1 MAIKKFET
9 LDGINSNGAVVFANT
24 LTVAGDLAVD
34 TDTLYVDVSAN
45 NVGVN
50 TTPSSAYALD
60 VSGAMRATSYY
71 GDGSN
76 ITGVSATNATT
87 LDGIDSASFL
97 RSDTSDAY
105 ESGQTL
111 SITNNSTIAV
121 TLGSMRFND
130 NLELKFGTGSDS
142 RIYWDNPNL
151 TLKIDGADFNVSNT
165 LYVDVSANNVGVN
178 ATPSSLYALDV
189 GGSLRATSFVG
200 NGSQLTNIAATS
212 ATQAANSTLF
222 DNKSSSQ
229 FLRSDTT
236 DTHTSGTLII
246 NSSGLRVNDNVN
258 LNLGTGNDFTINFDG
273 TKVNASGA
281 DLAVDTD
288 TLYVDVSTNRVGI
301 GKTNPSTAL
310 DVSGSVTATTY
321 YGDGSNLTGIS
332 GGGGDATTLDGIDST
347 GFLRSNVSDNHTSG
361 LLAFTTSDGLRVN
374 DNIPVRFGTG
384 SDIQFK
390 YDGSDLNVTGTGDTN
405 FSSGNMVVSSGSVRA
420 AQGTTAVDNSS
431 AGFTFVSDADTGMFN
446 ESTSVSSGTL
456 TFKCNNEEKLVISQP
471 TNISTFKTAQVKM
484 NVLKVGN
491 TTSDSYSTLTYTP
504 LETVTG
510 LYSNSPN
517 LSVDTNL
524 SAVRVTAGTIGANTF
539 TALKNGSEGGEIQ
552 WKSADGVSTA
562 AIIDIGP
569 TSDYT
574 RFRTD
579 SNLYIYSNDVD
590 ATNLRM
596 SILSNSITLH
606 SNTTVNGSLTEVSD
620 QRLKSNIQ
628 TLDGTVVYNMRG
640 VSYTMDG
647 HACSGVVAQEIQ
659 QIAPE
664 LINTVQQ
671 PILGNNGDITGYNEY
686 LGVNYSHLVGY
697 LIEAIKDLKAEID
710 ELKSQ

>member
-76 ITGVSATNATT
+76 ITGVTATNATT
-87 LDGIDSASFL
+87 LDGINSDSFL
-97 RSDTSDAY
+97 RSDISDTY
-105 ESGQTL
+105 NGGTL
-111 SITNNSTIAV
+111 TVNNSSTIAI
-121 TLGSMRFND
+121 TSGSIRFND
-130 NLELKFGTGSDS
+130 GERLNFGTGSDS

-151 TLKIDGADFNVSNT
+151 TLKIEGADFNVSNT

-189 GGSLRATSFVG
+189 GGTLRATSFVG
-200 NGSQLTNIAATS
+200 NGSQLTGITATS

-258 LNLGTGNDFTINFDG
+258 LNLGTGSDFTINFDG

-281 DLAVDTD
+281 DLAVDTN
-288 TLYVDVSTNRVGI
+288 TLYVDVSTNRVGV

-332 GGGGDATTLDGIDST
+332 SGGGDAATLDGIDST

-361 LLAFTTSDGLRVN
+361 VLAFTTSDGLRVN

-446 ESTSVSSGTL
+446 ESTSYASGTL

-471 TNISTFKTAQVKM
+471 TNISTFKTAQVRV
-484 NVLKVGN
+484 NALKVGN
-491 TTSDSYSTLTYTP
+491 TTSGSYSTLAYDPTN
-504 LETVTG
+504 TVDAI
-510 LYSNSPN
+510 YSNEPN
-517 LSVDTNL
+517 LGIDTNL
-524 SAVRVTAGTIGANTF
+524 SALRLTAGTIAGNVAVLTQ
-539 TALKNGSEGGEIQ
+539 NGSEGGEL
-552 WKSADGVSTA
+552 KFLDKDNNA
-562 AIIDIGP
+562 AAYIDINSTG
-569 TSDYT
+569 YT
-574 RFRTD
+574 RFRTE
-579 SNLYIYSNDVD
+579 SNLYIYTNDVN

-606 SNTTVNGSLTEVSD
+606 SNTTVNGTLTETSD
-620 QRLKSNIQ
+620 QRLKSNIE
-628 TLDGTVVYNMRG
+628 TLDGTAVYNMRG

-647 HACSGVVAQEIQ
+647 HACSGVVAQELQ
-659 QIAPE
+659 QVAPE
-664 LINTVQQ
+664 LVNTVRQ
-671 PILGNNGDITGYNEY
+671 PILGDKGNITGYNEY

>member
-76 ITGVSATNATT
+76 ITGVTATNATT
-87 LDGIDSASFL
+87 LNSLSSDKFL

-105 ESGQTL
+105 DSGQTL
-111 SITNNSTIAV
+111 TVSNNSTVAV
-121 TLGSMRFND
+121 TAGTIQFND
-130 NLELKFGTGSDS
+130 GQRLYFGTGNDAQM
-142 RIYWDNPNL
+142 YWDNPNL
-151 TLKIDGADFNVSNT
+151 TLKITGADFNVSNT

-189 GGSLRATSFVG
+189 GGSVRATSFVG
-200 NGSQLTNIAATS
+200 NGSQLTGITATS

-258 LNLGTGNDFTINFDG
+258 LNLGTGSDFTINFDG

-281 DLAVDTD
+281 DLAVDTN
-288 TLYVDVSTNRVGI
+288 TLYVDVSTNRVGV

-431 AGFTFVSDADTGMFN
+431 AGFTFVNDADTGMFN
-446 ESTSVSSGTL
+446 ESSAVASGTL
-456 TFKCNNEEKLVISQP
+456 TFKCNNEEKLIISQP
-471 TNISTFKTAQVKM
+471 TNIATFKTAQVRL
-484 NVLKVGN
+484 NQLKVGN
-491 TTSDSYSTLTYTP
+491 TTSGSYSTLTYDPNT
-504 LETVTG
+504 TVNAIYT
-510 LYSNSPN
+510 NEPN
-517 LSVDTNL
+517 LGTETNL
-524 SAVRVTAGTIGANTF
+524 SALRVTAGTFAGNVAVLTQ
-539 TALKNGSEGGEIQ
+539 NGTEGGELKFLDRNNI
-552 WKSADGVSTA
+552 A
-562 AIIDIGP
+562 AFYIDIDSTGH
-569 TSDYT
+569 T
-574 RFRTD
+574 RFRAE

-596 SILSNSITLH
+596 SVLSNSITLH
-606 SNTTVNGSLTEVSD
+606 SNTTVNGTLTEISD
-620 QRLKSNIQ
+620 QRLKSNIE
-628 TLDGTVVYNMRG
+628 TLDGTAVYNMRG

-659 QIAPE
+659 QVAPE
-664 LINTVQQ
+664 LVHTVQE
-671 PILGNNGDITGYNEY
+671 PILGNKGNITGYNEY